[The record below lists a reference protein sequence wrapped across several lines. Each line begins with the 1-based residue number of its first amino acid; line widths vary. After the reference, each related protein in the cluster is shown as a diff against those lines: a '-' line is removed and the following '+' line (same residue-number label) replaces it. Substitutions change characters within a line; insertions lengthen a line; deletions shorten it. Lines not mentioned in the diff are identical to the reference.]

1 MNRPRKKDRYLPA
14 CVYLRHGAYWL
25 VKQGKWTR
33 LAPRDDLAGALREYA
48 RTIKTGTSGMAELID
63 QSIPVL
69 VEGKSDATAKLYRL
83 AARKLALM
91 LADFAPAQVER
102 RHVVEIVEGMAA
114 TPVMAARC
122 VSVLRLVMARA
133 VNLQIIERNP
143 CADLPKRPTS
153 RRTRRITL
161 AEYEAICAHASP
173 RLAAAM
179 ALCAITGQRIGD
191 VLALRRDA
199 LRAEGIR
206 FRQAK
211 TDAELIVA
219 WTPELR
225 AAVEAAAAL
234 HGPVASLYVLPGLR
248 GRALAHQP
256 VWRDWKR
263 ACAASKVDGA
273 TLHDLRALAATEARR
288 QGLDAQALLG
298 HATERMTLTY
308 LRDHDVP
315 VVTPPSIG
323 RVQSK

>member
-1 MNRPRKKDRYLPA
+1 MNRPRKRDRHLPA
-14 CVYLRHGAYWL
+14 CVYLRHGAFWL

-33 LAPRDDLAGALREYA
+33 LAAADDLAGALREYA
-48 RTIKTGTSGMAELID
+48 RRIKTGTSGMAELIE

-69 VEGKSDATAKLYRL
+69 VEGRAPATAKLYRL
-83 AARKLALM
+83 AAGKLALM

-102 RHVVEIVEGMAA
+102 RHVVEIIEGMAA

-133 VNLQIIERNP
+133 VDLQIIERNP

-153 RRTRRITL
+153 RRTRRVTL
-161 AEYEAICAHASP
+161 AEYAAIHAVASP
-173 RLAAAM
+173 RLRAAM
-179 ALCAITGQRIGD
+179 SLCAITGQRIGD
-191 VLALRRDA
+191 VLGLRRDA
-199 LRAEGIR
+199 LRPDGIR

-211 TDAELIVA
+211 TGAELIVA

-225 AAVEAAAAL
+225 AAADAAAAL
-234 HGPVASLYVLPGLR
+234 HGRVAGMFVLPGLA
-248 GRALAHQP
+248 GRPLAHQP

-263 ACAASKVDGA
+263 ACEAAKVEGA

-323 RVQSK
+323 RVQLK